1 MKLRLLPAIF
11 LFISFS
17 CNSGEQS
24 KQIENPAEKIR
35 KEAVAIAEDYSRNQ
49 LKDAKITRNV
59 NGYIT
64 VEDSLKKFIFD
75 PSRIITGFIDADSL
89 EDAIVTLTSFNGQEI
104 SLVEHLI
111 LLNTNG
117 KLILIRSF
125 EADIRSF
132 EADMKILQ
140 LKDRIL
146 TVEVH
151 TKPRTSPLYNC
162 AACKAII
169 KYEFKDGDLVKIEEG
184 STSLND

>member
-75 PSRIITGFIDADSL
+75 PSRIIAGFIDADSL

-117 KLILIRSF
+117 KLIL
-125 EADIRSF
+125 IRSF